1 MIPELPVPY
10 IQSMERRL
18 VTAVSETR
26 SPFTGTSQVQD
37 WGGEWWE
44 YQFEMAVTQ
53 GADARRL
60 SAFFAALGGARGRF
74 LFRDPGVVIPAGI
87 GNPYVMA
94 TTASGNSLPT
104 AGWSFGLRAG
114 EFFQLGADAATR
126 LYQITED
133 VAPVGGEAVVKFVPA
148 LRGSVPNGTLL
159 GLDRPAVLLRL
170 AGPVP
175 TVIGNA
181 DKHRFSVTAREA
193 L

>member
-1 MIPELPVPY
+1 MIPELPIPY

-74 LFRDPGVVIPAGI
+74 LFRDPAVVIPDGI
-87 GNPYVMA
+87 GAPYVTS

-104 AGWSFGLRAG
+104 IGWSLGLRAG
-114 EFFQLGADAATR
+114 EFFQLGSDVTTR
-126 LYQITED
+126 LHQVTED
-133 VAPVGGEAVVKFVPA
+133 VVPVDGAAVVNFVPA
-148 LRGSVPNGTLL
+148 LRGAAPLGTLL

-170 AGPVP
+170 TGPVP
-175 TVIGNA
+175 TQIGNA